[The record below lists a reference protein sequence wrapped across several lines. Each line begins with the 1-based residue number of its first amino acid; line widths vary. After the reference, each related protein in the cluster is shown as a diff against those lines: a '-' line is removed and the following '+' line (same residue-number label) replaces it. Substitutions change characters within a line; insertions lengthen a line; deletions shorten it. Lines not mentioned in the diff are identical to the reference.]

1 MCTRGSGGKNGRSP
15 AALSVENGVYPIR
28 LIALPEVP
36 KPHTAPP
43 KPVTNL
49 LEALASIKGQEGLSA
64 MSHTLDQLAIS
75 DDGL

>member
-1 MCTRGSGGKNGRSP
+1 
-15 AALSVENGVYPIR
+15 
-28 LIALPEVP
+28 
-36 KPHTAPP
+36 
-43 KPVTNL
+43 VTNL